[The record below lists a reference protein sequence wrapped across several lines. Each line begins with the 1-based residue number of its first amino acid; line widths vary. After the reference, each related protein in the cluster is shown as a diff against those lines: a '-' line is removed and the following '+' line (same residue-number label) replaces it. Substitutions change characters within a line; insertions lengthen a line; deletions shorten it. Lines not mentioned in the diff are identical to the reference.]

1 MYSQNNEE
9 RIILQKFSDINDG
22 KFLDIGAFDVFNLSN
37 TRALFEKGWSG
48 VMVEPSPPRIE
59 VIKSQIH
66 GEDRIQLCE
75 KAISST
81 AGIVKFFY
89 TSDAL
94 STIEEKHLIKW
105 HNHDF
110 IESEVETITPD
121 MLFEQYGYD
130 FDFIS
135 LDVESNNWDVIQHIP
150 FEKLTN
156 LKMICVEH
164 DSFYKDMTKLLESY
178 DFKVVLRNP
187 ENIIAVR

>member
-9 RIILQKFSDINDG
+9 KTILQRFVNINEG
-22 KFLDIGAFDVFNLSN
+22 NFLDIGAFDAFALSN

-59 VIKSQIH
+59 VLKGQV
-66 GEDRIQLCE
+66 GEEERIQLCE

-81 AGIVKFFY
+81 AGTVKFFY
-89 TSDAL
+89 TDDAL

-105 HNHDF
+105 NKHKF
-110 IESEVETITPD
+110 IESEVETITPE
-121 MLFEQYGYD
+121 MLFDQYGYD

-164 DSFYKDMTKLLESY
+164 DNYDKQMTSLLAKY
-178 DFKVVLRNP
+178 GFKVVLRNP

>member
-9 RIILQKFSDINDG
+9 KIILQKFAKINDG
-22 KFLDIGAFDVFNLSN
+22 KFLDIGAFDAFALSN
-37 TRALFEKGWSG
+37 TRALFEKGSSG

-59 VIKSQIH
+59 VLKRQIDD
-66 GEDRIQLCE
+66 EPRIQLCE

-81 AGIVKFFY
+81 SGFVKFFY

-105 HNHDF
+105 NKHKF
-110 IESEVETITPD
+110 TESEVETITPN
-121 MLFEQYGYD
+121 MLFDQYGYD

-135 LDVESNNWDVIQHIP
+135 LDVESNNLDVIQHIP

-164 DSFYKDMTKLLESY
+164 DTYYKEMTSLLAKY